1 MLQPGINKKDHIQ
14 GSFTA
19 PVVLVEYGDYQCP
32 HCGAAHPEVKKLIRH
47 FGEKMAFIF
56 RNFPLSE
63 SHEMAFPSALSA
75 EAAAAKGLFWEMHDA
90 LFARQPLLV
99 KGAHGLEQIIGSVG
113 LDPREIEK
121 EWNNP
126 ALIQRVNDDFEGGVL
141 SGVNGTPSFFING
154 VKYNGIAEFAQ
165 MERAIRDI

>member
-32 HCGAAHPEVKKLIRH
+32 HCGAAHPHVKKLIRH
-47 FGEKMAFIF
+47 FGDRMAFIF

-63 SHEMAFPSALSA
+63 SHEMAFPAALSA
-75 EAAAAKGLFWEMHDA
+75 EAAAAHDKFWELHDA
-90 LFARQPLLV
+90 LLARQPLLSE
-99 KGAHGLEQIIGSVG
+99 GTYGLERIIQSVH
-113 LDPREIEK
+113 LDPEQIAK

-126 ALIQRVNDDFEGGVL
+126 DLIQRVNDDFEGGVL

-154 VKYNGIAEFAQ
+154 VKYNGMVEFSQ
-165 MERAIRDI
+165 MEKAIRDL